1 MLATAREQIV
11 VAVSL
16 AHEKGDGALAPAFPI
31 EHVTAI
37 D

>member
-16 AHEKGDGALAPAFPI
+16 VHEKGDAVWRPLSPSN
-31 EHVTAI
+31 T
-37 D
+37 DRD